1 VTAKQY
7 LQQYKEAVRLVDSIQ
22 DEYDE
27 QMEQINSIRSS
38 LGGDGLPRSG
48 EVRKKVE
55 SQAVRLA
62 EKAEELL
69 QAEADALAIRQE
81 VYRTVRKV
89 PGDPGEVLRERYINL
104 LKWEQ
109 VADTLGWSL
118 RNCHELHNKGLTIVE
133 GIIKQ

>member
-1 VTAKQY
+1 MTAKQY

-89 PGDPGEVLRERYINL
+89 PGDPGDVLRERYVNL
-104 LKWEQ
+104 RKWED
-109 VADTLGWSL
+109 VADALGYSV
-118 RNCHELHNKGLTIVE
+118 RQCHNIHEKGLDIVE
-133 GIIKQ
+133 GLIK

>member
-1 VTAKQY
+1 MTAKQY